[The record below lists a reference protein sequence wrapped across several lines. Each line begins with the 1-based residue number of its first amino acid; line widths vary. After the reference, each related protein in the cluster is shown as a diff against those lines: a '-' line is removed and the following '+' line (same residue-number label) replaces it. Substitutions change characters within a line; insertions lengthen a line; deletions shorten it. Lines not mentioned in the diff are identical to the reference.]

1 MSSSQRSL
9 CPLTLLVVLAL
20 SACTAAPGTPAAQ
33 PAGTRLQVVA
43 TTTFIGDM
51 VRNVAGD
58 RAEVT
63 VLLPVGADPHQFE
76 PRPSDAAAIAKAQVL
91 FMNGAGLEAFLE
103 PLLKS
108 VGGQRIVVE
117 CAQGLP
123 LRTVKEDG
131 RMVADPHL
139 WYDVRNAIHYVENIR
154 AGLIQAD
161 PAGRAVY
168 TANADRYMAQLR
180 DLDGWIVEQV
190 KQIPPEQRKLVT
202 SHDTF
207 GYFAR
212 RYGFEVIGAI
222 FPAGGVEAQ
231 PSAQDIAAL
240 ISAIKATGVKAIF
253 TESTVDPK
261 FAEQIAR
268 DAGVKVVTKL
278 YTDSLGGP
286 GSGAETYID
295 LMRFDVQAI
304 VEALK

>member
-1 MSSSQRSL
+1 M
-9 CPLTLLVVLAL
+9 
-20 SACTAAPGTPAAQ
+20 PAAQ

-43 TTTFIGDM
+43 TTTVIGDM
-51 VRNVAGD
+51 VRNVAGN

-91 FMNGAGLEAFLE
+91 FMNGAGLETFLE
-103 PLLKS
+103 PLLKG
-108 VGGQRIVVE
+108 VGGQHIVVE
-117 CAQGLP
+117 CARGLP
-123 LRTVKEDG
+123 LRTVEEGG
-131 RMVADPHL
+131 RMVDDPHL

-154 AGLIQAD
+154 DGLIQAD

-168 TANADRYMAQLR
+168 TANADRYIAQLK

-207 GYFAR
+207 GYFAQ
-212 RYGFEVIGAI
+212 RYGFEIVGAL
-222 FPAGGVEAQ
+222 FPASGVEAQ

-240 ISAIKATGVKAIF
+240 ISAIKATGVKAVF

-286 GSGAETYID
+286 GSGAETYIE